1 MAASIENKSKNFVV
15 FATIYH
21 YQAINKEK
29 TPQPITKES
38 MKATSSNTFI
48 TKENIC
54 HSTI

>member
-38 MKATSSNTFI
+38 MKATSSNTY
-48 TKENIC
+48 N
-54 HSTI
+54 